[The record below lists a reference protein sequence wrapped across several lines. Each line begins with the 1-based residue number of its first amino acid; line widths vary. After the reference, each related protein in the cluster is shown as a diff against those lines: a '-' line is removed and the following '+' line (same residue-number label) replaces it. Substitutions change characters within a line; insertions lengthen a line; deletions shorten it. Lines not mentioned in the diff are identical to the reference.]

1 LLDDFNRANGSIGA
15 NWSGNTANYA
25 INTNQLAATNTSG
38 GQINWNGT
46 YGTDQEASMTLSTI
60 QSTSDEL
67 GLLLKVQSGNTAM
80 IEALYNPKLSRVE
93 VWTYSTSQ
101 GWIRRATIN
110 GSFSAGQVLRARAR
124 PSGIVDVYRNGALI
138 GSANVSA
145 WSFNAQGGGIGIW
158 LANTTTSRI
167 DNFSGGNVCP

>member
-25 INTNQLAATNTSG
+25 INTNLLAAINASG
-38 GQINWNGT
+38 GPIYWNGGT
-46 YGTDQEASMTLSTI
+46 YDADQEASMTLSVI

-80 IEALYNPKLSRVE
+80 IDVLYNSVQNRVE
-93 VWTYSTSQ
+93 VWTYASSSWTLR
-101 GWIRRATIN
+101 GTIS
-110 GSFSAGQVLRARAR
+110 GSYSPGQVLRARAR
-124 PSGIVDVYRNGALI
+124 PTGVVEVYRNGTLI
-138 GSANVSA
+138 GSVNVSA
-145 WSFNAQGGGIGIW
+145 WPNNAQGGGIGIW
-158 LANTTTSRI
+158 VANTTTSRI